1 MSAALEN
8 AILEEYA
15 KFEGYKE
22 LLEDD
27 LEEQEPD
34 LDILN
39 NAKENQTE
47 LKKQY
52 LNIKVAQSKY
62 KAKLVPASVTETVF
76 NAADSH
82 YKYNDT
88 WLSSVKKD
96 YQKVHKA
103 VSAFLRREK
112 GADEQKS
119 ESKLVV
125 SSADEVSKLTNKMSL
140 SIKMK

>member
-47 LKKQY
+47 LKK
-52 LNIKVAQSKY
+52 
-62 KAKLVPASVTETVF
+62 
-76 NAADSH
+76 
-82 YKYNDT
+82 
-88 WLSSVKKD
+88 
-96 YQKVHKA
+96 
-103 VSAFLRREK
+103 
-112 GADEQKS
+112 
-119 ESKLVV
+119 
-125 SSADEVSKLTNKMSL
+125 
-140 SIKMK
+140 